1 MFFLDILQRFVFDK
15 KTLNPYKLNL
25 NRSSTTT
32 CRTTVT
38 VLRTFQNVKN
48 QMRKLTIAFFQNA
61 MLEVINPNNF
71 YVQDGLLELMLLW
84 IRYAFQF
91 WPSMKENYL
100 FLIIFH
106 WWRDRDSWRFCFWT
120 INFTSAYEWKRAR
133 PIADLPKSNQTSSL
147 SRIQIEEASR
157 TGNQLQR
164 KYHVKM
170 RMNAE

>member
-71 YVQDGLLELMLLW
+71 YVQDGLLELMLL
-84 IRYAFQF
+84 
-91 WPSMKENYL
+91 
-100 FLIIFH
+100 
-106 WWRDRDSWRFCFWT
+106 
-120 INFTSAYEWKRAR
+120 
-133 PIADLPKSNQTSSL
+133 
-147 SRIQIEEASR
+147 
-157 TGNQLQR
+157 
-164 KYHVKM
+164 
-170 RMNAE
+170 